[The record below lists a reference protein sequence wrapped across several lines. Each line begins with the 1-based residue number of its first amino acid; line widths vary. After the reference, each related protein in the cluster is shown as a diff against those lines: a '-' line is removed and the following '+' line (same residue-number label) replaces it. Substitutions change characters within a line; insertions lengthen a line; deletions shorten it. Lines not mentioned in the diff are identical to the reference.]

1 MRIFRH
7 VYGPLTLYGIG
18 RRFKTW
24 PFRRKLLAALIP
36 SVVLI
41 LIATG
46 YTTIWF
52 SNKFLTEALGRNVRL
67 RTLALAHELESF
79 MAECKEDLLTIA
91 QSPIARAGMVNLL
104 KSRKKLGKVRYRELA
119 YISQMGQDHIF
130 LIDEGNHISVI
141 PAGEICMIQPNPY
154 LLFDNIGQLKKG
166 EVWISDIIEAV
177 YPLSTSENSNQKFSS
192 QIIRFI
198 TPYFGGDNSL
208 NGYLL
213 LALDVRQLRDILSL
227 FNSSRSP
234 IHAYPRSPERRYYC
248 FFDKEGWVL
257 FQSEPIE
264 GRSKKLS
271 ADMAKH
277 DFSGLS
283 GRPGLES
290 AFRPDSTHKRYWQ
303 MVKDIRNG
311 KHGLFDITERVKHYQ
326 LGTTRHFLGYA
337 PVRFT
342 VGRDQKPIIF
352 GGVAFVDNSR
362 LTFWA
367 GYRHVDV
374 MFVIIVSS
382 MIIISLLIF
391 GLSRIIA
398 KPILDLATAVNQIQ
412 ETGKLQEI
420 DLPDYDDQTSGL
432 KNAVNKMVVRL
443 RDQIEQIHIKDEML
457 EKERQR
463 EKARLEEEVEALK
476 KRLQSHTIEEILG
489 VGPAIDALKSDI
501 VKAASVDAD
510 VLIIGETGTGKQL
523 TAEAIVKHSSRAE
536 MPFVSINCGALD
548 ENLLLDALFGHVK
561 GAFTEAKAD
570 RKGAFLAADGGTLFL
585 DEIGAASPKVQK
597 SLLRAISHRKVKQ
610 LGRDR
615 ELDVNIRL
623 ITATNLDLNELIEKG
638 LFREDLYYRLEILTI
653 RTPSLRNHKEDIP
666 VLVDHFL
673 KQAGYLM
680 DKEDVGISEGA
691 LQKMKNYHW
700 PGNIRELM
708 NCVTRSVAMAEGKLI
723 QAEDIKL
730 GGEEP
735 VHLPTKGAM
744 GYQAA
749 RREQPSQEMAAI
761 FPDLN
766 ARQKKALP
774 SILRKREITRSEY
787 QDIIANNL
795 PSRTALYDLNDL
807 VKRGLLKKIDRGPAT
822 RYYLAKLPESAR

>member
-1 MRIFRH
+1 MRVFRH
-7 VYGPLTLYGIG
+7 VYSQLTLYGT
-18 RRFKTW
+18 RLRFKPW
-24 PFRRKLLAALIP
+24 PLRRKLLATLIP

-46 YTTIWF
+46 YITIWV
-52 SNKFLTEALGRNVRL
+52 SNNFLTEALGRNVRL
-67 RTLALAHELESF
+67 QTLVLAHELENC
-79 MAECKEDLLTIA
+79 MAESKEDLLTVG

-104 KSRKKLGKVRYRELA
+104 KSSKKLGKVRYRELA
-119 YISQMGQDHIF
+119 YISLMGQDHIF

-141 PAGEICMIQPNPY
+141 PAAEISLIQPSPY
-154 LLFDNIGQLKKG
+154 LLRDNISQLKRG
-166 EVWISDIIEAV
+166 DVWISDIIKAV
-177 YPLSTSENSNQKFSS
+177 YPVSVGKHANQKFSA

-213 LALDVRQLRDILSL
+213 LALDVHQLRDILSL

-271 ADMAKH
+271 ADMAKY

-311 KHGLFDITERVKHYQ
+311 KHGLFDITKKVKHYE
-326 LGTTRHFLGYA
+326 LGTSRHFLGYA

-342 VGRDQKPIIF
+342 AGRDQKPIIF

-362 LTFWA
+362 LTVWA
-367 GYRHVDV
+367 GYRHMDV

-382 MIIISLLIF
+382 MIIICLFIF
-391 GLSRIIA
+391 GLSRIIT
-398 KPILDLATAVNQIQ
+398 KPILDLATAVNQIK

-420 DLPDYDDQTSGL
+420 DLPYYDDETSGL

-463 EKARLEEEVEALK
+463 EKVRLEEEVEALK

-489 VGPAIDALKSDI
+489 VGPAIDSLKSNI
-501 VKAASVDAD
+501 IKAASVDAD

-523 TAEAIVKHSSRAE
+523 TAEAIVKHGSRAE
-536 MPFVSINCGALD
+536 KPFVSINCGALD

-570 RKGAFLAADGGTLFL
+570 RRGAFLAANGGTLFL
-585 DEIGAASPKVQK
+585 DEISAASAKVQGA
-597 SLLRAISHRKVKQ
+597 LLRAISHRKIKQ
-610 LGRDR
+610 LGSDR
-615 ELDVNIRL
+615 EVDVNVRL
-623 ITATNLDLNELIEKG
+623 ITATNLDLKALIEKG
-638 LFREDLYYRLEILTI
+638 LFREDLYYRLEVLTI
-653 RTPSLRNHKEDIP
+653 YTPALRYHKEDIP
-666 VLVDHFL
+666 VLVNYFL
-673 KQAGYLM
+673 KQAGRLM
-680 DKEDVGISEGA
+680 KKEDVSITKGA
-691 LQKMKNYHW
+691 LEKMRNHHW
-700 PGNIRELM
+700 PGNIRELI
-708 NCVTRSVAMAEGKLI
+708 NCVTRSVAMTEGEI
-723 QAEDIKL
+723 IYAEDINL
-730 GGEEP
+730 GAEKP
-735 VHLPTKGAM
+735 ARLPTEGAM
-744 GYQAA
+744 RYQAA
-749 RREQPSQEMAAI
+749 RPEPPSQEIEAI
-761 FPDLN
+761 FPGLN
-766 ARQKKALP
+766 ARQKKAFP
-774 SILRKREITRSEY
+774 SILRKREITRLEY
-787 QDIIANNL
+787 QDIIGNNL

-807 VKRGLLKKIDRGPAT
+807 VKRGLLKKIGRGPAT
-822 RYYLAKLPESAR
+822 RYYHAKLP